1 MINCMA
7 PSEPHPQQ
15 FSSRLAT
22 YFRATRPA
30 FLSVTLA
37 GALIGLGTAHLGGHP
52 IDMVKAIL
60 TVLFALIAHAGA
72 NVVNDYYDAVS
83 GTDANNTTR
92 LFPFTGG
99 SRFIQNGVLSL
110 RQTRI
115 FGYTLLSIVI
125 PAGLWLTAHS
135 APGLL
140 GIGLT
145 GLLIAWAYSA
155 PPLQLMARGIGEL
168 AIVAG
173 WLMVVLGTDF
183 VQRGSFSTLPLVAGM
198 PFALLVAAI
207 LYINQFPDREADLS
221 AGKRTLVARLG
232 AQSARWGYLVI
243 VGTAYLWLACAALW
257 GAVPAMAA
265 VGLVPAVLS
274 VVAATRLVQHAD
286 NPAQLAPAIKATI
299 AAANLQGLLVSAAL
313 LLCDTDDL
321 LHVALNGRLDSYYFY
336 SCLRKF
342 YEG

>member
-1 MINCMA
+1 MINSMA
-7 PSEPHPQQ
+7 SSEPHPQQ

-22 YFRATRPA
+22 YFSATRPA

-37 GALIGLGTAHLGGHP
+37 GALIGLGTARLDGHP
-52 IDMVKAIL
+52 IDMVKAVL

-72 NVVNDYYDAVS
+72 NVVNDYYDALS
-83 GTDANNTTR
+83 GTDANNTAR

-110 RQTRI
+110 RQTRS
-115 FGYTLLSIVI
+115 FGYTLLIVVI

-135 APGLL
+135 ASGLL

-183 VQRGSFSTLPLVAGM
+183 VQRGNFSALPLVAGM

-232 AQSARWGYLVI
+232 PQSARWGYLVI
-243 VGTAYLWLACAALW
+243 VGTAYLWLAVATLSGMLPKVVIISLLPALLSIT
-257 GAVPAMAA
+257 ASHQLFRLADQPA
-265 VGLVPAVLS
+265 
-274 VVAATRLVQHAD
+274 RLGT
-286 NPAQLAPAIKATI
+286 AIRATI
-299 AAANLQGLLVSAAL
+299 AAANLHGVLIAAAL
-313 LLCDTDDL
+313 
-321 LHVALNGRLDSYYFY
+321 ALSTAF
-336 SCLRKF
+336 
-342 YEG
+342 